1 MSGDVRKFNAQWL
14 NNYFIKKKEGY
25 CIIMDRLITSLN
37 T

>member
-14 NNYFIKKKEGY
+14 NNYFIKKEGY